1 MILRLPKIE
10 KVLFEGRPSRHRPH
24 LSAAGRF
31 RHLRRSLLITML
43 LITLVPLAGTSLL
56 SFFQYRQLIR
66 HEALNNLQWNGESTR
81 RSLEV
86 FLEKLKNAL
95 VITANS
101 YPFADLAEQKNLDR
115 VFAELKNDH
124 RGLVDLSLINPDGIQ
139 VAYSGPYNLKGK
151 NYQDIPWYNRALARK
166 VFVSDVFTG
175 YRNVPHFVI
184 AVTKKEPAQTG
195 YWVLR
200 ASIDTRTLEDFLASA
215 WAEQIDELFLVN
227 QENILQT
234 SSWHWGRIGDKFPI
248 SFNPVR
254 KGFSVVGE
262 RGNNKTMR
270 AAGAVAGT
278 SWTLVAEQQ
287 DYAGQKSWHTFRDQL
302 VIIFVV
308 TVLAAGV
315 LIINIA
321 NALAAKI
328 RAADEDRE
336 LFLKDQEHTNKL
348 ASIGRLAAGVAHEIN
363 NPLAII
369 NEKAGLL
376 KDILKLTKDFP
387 HQDKFVTQ
395 LSALENAVERARTIT
410 HRLLGFARRMEVSLK
425 SVQLNEIIREVLGFL
440 EKEALYRNIKLDL
453 QLLRDLPAIKSDPGQ
468 LQQVLLNIFNNAIDA
483 IDKDGTIRIT
493 TEQIT
498 ADRVQVDIRDD
509 GPGMPQEILQNIFE
523 PFFSTKLGEGH
534 GTGLG
539 LSITYGL
546 VKKLGGEIYVES
558 DVGLGTT
565 FSLVFPIDQQQ
576 KGINGND

>member
-1 MILRLPKIE
+1 MLRLPKIE
-10 KVLFEGRPSRHRPH
+10 KVLFEGRGSRQRQH
-24 LSAAGRF
+24 LSAAGRY

-43 LITLVPLAGTSLL
+43 LITLIPLAGTSLL

-66 HEALNNLQWNGESTR
+66 QEALNNLQWHGESTS

-86 FLEKLKNAL
+86 FLDKLKNGL
-95 VITANS
+95 VVTANS
-101 YPFADLAEQKNLDR
+101 YPVSELAEQKHLDR

-139 VAYSGPYNLKGK
+139 VAYAGPYNLRGRS
-151 NYQDIPWYNRALARK
+151 YRDSPWYNRALARK
-166 VFVSDVFTG
+166 VFISDVFTG

-184 AVTKKEPAQTG
+184 AVTKKVPEQDG

-215 WAEQIDELFLVN
+215 WAEQFDELFLIN
-227 QENILQT
+227 RENILQT
-234 SSWHWGRIGDKFPI
+234 SSWYWGRVGEKFPI
-248 SFNPVR
+248 SFNPSR
-254 KGFSVVGE
+254 KGFSLVGE
-262 RGNNKTMR
+262 ASDNGRVIR
-270 AAGAVAGT
+270 AAGAVAG
-278 SWTLVAEQQ
+278 SPWTLVLEQR
-287 DYAGQKSWHTFRDQL
+287 DYAEQKSWSSFRDQL
-302 VIIFVV
+302 VAIFVI

-315 LIINIA
+315 LIINIS

-328 RAADEDRE
+328 RDVDEARE

-376 KDILKLTKDFP
+376 KDILKLTQDFP
-387 HQDKFVTQ
+387 HHDKFIAQ
-395 LSALENAVERARTIT
+395 LTALESAVERARAIT

-425 SVQLNEIIREVLGFL
+425 SVQLNDIIREVLGFL

-453 QLLRDLPAIKSDPGQ
+453 HLLRDLPPIKSDPGQ
-468 LQQVLLNIFNNAIDA
+468 LQQVLLNIINNAIDA
-483 IDKDGTIRIT
+483 IDKDGNIHISTQ
-493 TEQIT
+493 QIT
-498 ADRVQVDIRDD
+498 AGRVQVDIRDD
-509 GPGMPQEILQNIFE
+509 GPGMSQQVLQNIFE

-558 DVGLGTT
+558 DEGLGTT

-576 KGINGND
+576 ERG

>member
-1 MILRLPKIE
+1 MIFRLPKIE
-10 KVLFEGRPSRHRPH
+10 KVLFEGRTSRHRQN
-24 LSAAGRF
+24 LSAEGRY
-31 RHLRRSLLITML
+31 RHLRRSLLVTML
-43 LITLVPLAGTSLL
+43 LITLIPLAGTSLL

-66 HEALNNLQWNGESTR
+66 QEAINNLQWHGESTR

-86 FLEKLKNAL
+86 FLDKLKNAL
-95 VITANS
+95 VVTANS
-101 YPFADLAEQKNLDR
+101 YPVEDLVQQKNLDR
-115 VFAELKNDH
+115 IFAELKNDH
-124 RGLVDLSLINPDGIQ
+124 RGLVDLSLINPEGLQ
-139 VAYSGPYNLKGK
+139 VAYAGPYNLLGK
-151 NYQDIPWYNRALARK
+151 NYRGSAWYNQALARK

-184 AVTKKEPAQTG
+184 AVTKKEPGQNG
-195 YWVLR
+195 YWVVR

-227 QENILQT
+227 QENVLQT
-234 SSWHWGRIGDKFPI
+234 ASWHWGRTGETFPI
-248 SFNPVR
+248 TFSPIR
-254 KGFSVVGE
+254 KGFNLISE
-262 RGNNKTMR
+262 QSNNGKVLR
-270 AAGAVAGT
+270 AAGAVVGT
-278 SWTLVAEQQ
+278 TWTLVVEQRDNAE
-287 DYAGQKSWHTFRDQL
+287 QKSWHSFRDQL
-302 VIIFVV
+302 VIIFVI

-315 LIINIA
+315 LIINIS

-387 HQDKFVTQ
+387 HHEKFITQ
-395 LSALENAVERARTIT
+395 LSALESAVERARTIT
-410 HRLLGFARRMEVSLK
+410 HRLLGFARRMDVSLK

-453 QLLRDLPAIKSDPGQ
+453 HLPRDLPQIKSDPGQ
-468 LQQVLLNIFNNAIDA
+468 LQQVLLNIINNAIDA
-483 IDKDGTIRIT
+483 IDKDGNIRIT
-493 TEQIT
+493 TQQLT
-498 ADRVQVDIRDD
+498 AGRVQVDISDD
-509 GPGMPQEILQNIFE
+509 GPGMPQHVLQNIFE

-558 DVGLGTT
+558 DEGLGTT

-576 KGINGND
+576 ERG